1 MNEEIILEEEAIAAE
16 RSAEFAH
23 LGTVIMRRPIRGL
36 PTLKPPINLSPDTTV
51 REAVRRMTEGSVGC
65 VLVVQAGR
73 LVGVFTER
81 DLLTKVATRGLEP
94 DRTLVEQVM
103 TRDPEC
109 LTLDDGIAYALNKM
123 SVGGFRHIPLV
134 DDDGSPTGVLTMRNV
149 VDYIVDLFPN
159 EILNLPPSPALSISR
174 SREGA

>member
-1 MNEEIILEEEAIAAE
+1 MNEDIILEEEAIAAE
-16 RSAEFAH
+16 RSAEFTR

-36 PTLKPPINLSPDTTV
+36 PTLKAPITLSPAATV
-51 REAVRRMTEGSVGC
+51 HDAVRRMNESSVGC
-65 VLVVQAGR
+65 VLIVQAKR

-81 DLLTKVATRGLEP
+81 DLLTRVATQGLDL

-123 SVGGFRHIPLV
+123 SLGGFRHIPLV
-134 DDDGSPTGVLTMRNV
+134 DDDGSPTGVVAMRNI

-159 EILNLPPSPALSISR
+159 EILNLPPSPGLSISR
-174 SREGA
+174 AREGA

>member
-16 RSAEFAH
+16 RSEELTQ

-36 PTLKPPINLSPDTTV
+36 PTLKPPINLRRDATV
-51 REAVRRMTEGSVGC
+51 REAARRMTEDSVGC
-65 VLVVQAGR
+65 VLVVHGDR

-81 DLLTKVATRGLEP
+81 DVLTKVVTRALDP
-94 DRTLVEQVM
+94 DTTVIENVM
-103 TRDPEC
+103 TPNPEC

-123 SVGGFRHIPLV
+123 SLGGFRHIPLV
-134 DDDGSPTGVLTMRNV
+134 DDAGRPTGVVTMRNI

-159 EILNLPPSPALSISR
+159 EILNLPPSPGLGISR
-174 SREGA
+174 AREGA